1 MTAMVIMITDLE
13 SASRNAYFHTKIV
26 FLKSF
31 FDFLDFRGYSKLG
44 RFFLSKNVP
53 IWKHVYPNIYRISVI
68 EGRPGSF
75 FYIVMSILLVTKLHV
90 LTSETIFLLF

>member
-13 SASRNAYFHTKIV
+13 SASRNAHFQSKI
-26 FLKSF
+26 
-31 FDFLDFRGYSKLG
+31 DFRGYSKLG
-44 RFFLSKNVP
+44 RFFWSKNVP

-68 EGRPGSF
+68 KGRPGSF
-75 FYIVMSILLVTKLHV
+75 FFIVMSILLVTKLHV